1 MSNVI
6 KGNYGYSFQEDDTR
20 VIDTNELIAS
30 KLEMLSKI
38 MNTQAASND
47 EFGEDFTQGLNAMQ
61 VEQLLADPEDAVD
74 DEEFSN
80 GNIIKAAA
88 PQQIISQAQQ
98 QADEILADAD
108 ARAKDIIEAAQR
120 EAEAI
125 RNDAFEEGNRTGY
138 DEGYARGQNE
148 GYASLDEE
156 RMKLDQQRQQLEA
169 EYQGLFESVE
179 PQMVD
184 ALTEIYEH
192 IFHVNLS
199 ANKQIVFYLLQD
211 AVRKIENNKNF
222 IIHVSKEDY
231 GFVSMQKKELL
242 AGVAGGEHAEIVED
256 MTLGQNECFIDTGN
270 GIFDCSLE
278 TQLTG
283 LKRELRLLSFSMN
296 DGGSNP

>member
-6 KGNYGYSFQEDDTR
+6 KGNYGYSFQEDNSR

-38 MNTQAASND
+38 MNTQAASD
-47 EFGEDFTQGLNAMQ
+47 EDFGEDFTQGLNATQ
-61 VEQLLADPEDAVD
+61 VEQLLADPDEMSE

-80 GNIIKAAA
+80 GNIIKAL
-88 PQQIISQAQQ
+88 PTQQMVAQAKA

-108 ARAKDIIEAAQR
+108 AQARDIIEAAQR
-120 EAEAI
+120 EAESI
-125 RNDAFEEGNRTGY
+125 RNEAFEDGNRAGY
-138 DEGYARGQNE
+138 DEGYAKGRNE
-148 GYASLDEE
+148 GFSSLDEE
-156 RMKLDQQRQQLEA
+156 KIALDQRRQQMEA
-169 EYQGLFESVE
+169 EYQELLDNVE
-179 PQMVD
+179 PQMVE

-192 IFHVNLS
+192 IFHVKLS

-242 AGVAGGEHAEIVED
+242 AGVAGGEHTEIVED
-256 MTLGQNECFIDTGN
+256 MTLEQNECFIDTGN

-278 TQLTG
+278 TQLSG